1 MGAIK
6 EFINFV
12 RDIFIPVK
20 ESDSN
25 TQYIQEMILRI
36 LISLLFISGILVIFL
51 GVLYQVALIRASL
64 LGLFFLLVGFLS
76 QWLYKHKQ
84 LKLSR
89 RLIVLALFAS
99 VSLYAY
105 TGGGLESPVFP
116 SIYVI
121 LIISGLLLSNRTF
134 LYAFFFTVCL
144 TVFITVITINGYLPA
159 PSVVHVPF
167 SRMLVHLFLLF
178 MTLVLIYLFTNV
190 VRKSLAKAREESIRR
205 TGAETDTNIL
215 FNSIDLAVAVT
226 SLEGRILGVNEQFK
240 TLFNSH
246 QTIRDNPD
254 HIFPLIG
261 EKNKNLLTGMSSEKK
276 LEFRYNNPEL
286 NLATDIE
293 IRVKH
298 IHFRNEDSLLFSFI
312 DITDKK
318 KAFDDQEALLDRSR
332 RQRSAL
338 IKIALSPALS
348 TGDIKFGIREITEN
362 AAHAI
367 RADRVSIWIGSPK
380 KGKITCL
387 DLYKSSKQ
395 EHGNGHTLE
404 AEHYPR
410 YFQALTLS
418 RVIDAN
424 LAQEDLRTR
433 EFTDNYL
440 KPNGITSMLDATIR
454 VSGQIEGV
462 VCIEHVGE
470 PRVWLPDEI
479 RFAGEIADH
488 IAQAFLL
495 EERKKAETALI
506 RSEERYRV
514 LVEQLPES
522 AIVMYD
528 EDLRFILVDGPEV
541 SVAGFNKA
549 EMVGKT
555 LFEIFPEEY
564 ASVFEPN
571 MRRVFMGESFNR
583 TLPFGDLF
591 YNYHYVPLKDETG
604 KISMGLLLARN
615 VTEKKRAEEE
625 LLQSEE
631 RYRSFF
637 EEDLS
642 GDFIASPDGKITDCN
657 PSFMRIFGFGAVDEA
672 QSTNIVTLFR
682 VTSVWKSILNQ
693 LNKNEDLEYFEIEM
707 VRIDGQPVYIIGN
720 FIGKKDDNGKLR
732 IVKGYLFDDTRRR
745 ELENQLFQ
753 SQKMQ
758 SIGTLAG
765 GIAHDFNN
773 LLGIIIGRT
782 QMLELKVAD
791 DQRLV
796 KEANIIRQAAERGT
810 GLVRQLLT
818 FARKNEFKLER
829 LKINH
834 LVEEMERLIRETFP
848 KTISIEKKL
857 KPDIP
862 EIQADSTQLHQ
873 VLLNLCVNSRD
884 AMPNGGMIRIST
896 DLIEGDLLQ
905 QKYKNAVARSY
916 IHITVQDSGAGIE
929 PAILNRIYE
938 PFFTTKDIGK
948 GTGLGLS
955 VVYGIVSSHN
965 GFISVESLKG
975 KGTTFQIFLPVD
987 ELILDTTGAEPQ
999 EFALTPGGQETLL
1012 LIEDEQML
1020 RDLVFETLSAK
1031 GYTVIPAQN
1040 GIEGIEIY
1048 QAQSGAID
1056 MVISDYGL
1064 PVMNGSQ
1071 VFAYLSQIKPD
1082 VKFILASGFIDP
1094 SLKGDLSKQGI
1105 HQFIEKP
1112 YRPEELAMRIRMVLD
1127 GK

>member
-1 MGAIK
+1 MDTIK
-6 EFINFV
+6 DFLSFV

-20 ESDSN
+20 ESEPN
-25 TQYIQEMILRI
+25 TKVIQNLVLRI
-36 LISLLFISGILVIFL
+36 LIALLFTAGILIIILGLLWPEGLLRAGITGIIFICT
-51 GVLYQVALIRASL
+51 GFVSRALYEKNKQFARYAIVSFL
-64 LGLFFLLVGFLS
+64 LGTLTWLS
-76 QWLYKHKQ
+76 
-84 LKLSR
+84 
-89 RLIVLALFAS
+89 I
-99 VSLYAY
+99 
-105 TGGGLESPVFP
+105 TGGGTATP
-116 SIYVI
+116 SFSALYVM
-121 LIISGLLLSNRTF
+121 LLISGLLLSNRTF
-134 LYAFFFTVCL
+134 LFVYLYTLVFTVIL
-144 TVFITVITINGYLPA
+144 TILEYQHILPPA
-159 PSVVHVPF
+159 AIQQTPY
-167 SRMLVHLFLLF
+167 SRMLIHLFLLF
-178 MTLVLIYLFTNV
+178 LILVLIYLFTNV
-190 VRKSLAKAREESIRR
+190 VRKSLAKANEEASKRSV
-205 TGAETDTNIL
+205 AESDTNIL
-215 FNSIDLAVAVT
+215 FNSIDLAVAVST
-226 SLEGRILGVNEQFK
+226 LDGQILAVNDQFK
-240 TLFNSH
+240 VLF
-246 QTIRDNPD
+246 QTNAGNESQEN
-254 HIFPLIG
+254 IFLMIG
-261 EKNKNLLTGMSSEKK
+261 EKNKSHLSGEKKTVK
-276 LEFRYNNPEL
+276 LEFRFQ
-286 NLATDIE
+286 NLTTRLFTEIE
-293 IRVKH
+293 IIVKH

-312 DITDKK
+312 DVTEKK
-318 KAFDDQEALLDRSR
+318 KAFDEQDSLIDRSR
-332 RQRSAL
+332 RQRAAL

-367 RADRVSIWIGSPK
+367 RAERVSIWLGSPK
-380 KGKITCL
+380 KGKIHCL

-395 EHGNGHTLE
+395 EHGNGHTLDSE
-404 AEHYPR
+404 KYPR

-433 EFTDNYL
+433 EFSEAYL

-470 PRVWLPDEI
+470 PRTWLPDEI

-488 IAQAFLL
+488 IAQALLL

-528 EDLRFILVDGPEV
+528 EDLRFLLVDGPEV
-541 SVAGFNKA
+541 SVAGFNKQ

-571 MRRVFMGESFNR
+571 MRRVFKGESFNR
-583 TLPFGDLF
+583 TLPFGELF

-604 KISMGLLLARN
+604 KISSGLLLARN
-615 VTEKKRAEEE
+615 VTAKKRAEEE

-642 GDFIASPDGKITDCN
+642 GDFIATPDGKITDCN
-657 PSFMRIFGFGAVDEA
+657 PSFMQIFGFGALDEA

-693 LNKNEDLEYFEIEM
+693 LNKDEKLEYFEIEM
-707 VRIDGQPVYIIGN
+707 VRVDGDPVYIIGN
-720 FIGKKDDNGKLR
+720 FIGKKDDTGKLR
-732 IVKGYLFDDTRRR
+732 VVKGYLFDDTRRR

-782 QMLELKVAD
+782 QMLELKVAQ

-829 LKINH
+829 LKINN
-834 LVEEMERLIRETFP
+834 LVEETERLIRETFP
-848 KTISIEKKL
+848 KTISIEKNL
-857 KPDIP
+857 KKDLP
-862 EIQADSTQLHQ
+862 EIQADNTQLHQ

-896 DLIEGDLLQ
+896 DLIEGEILQ

-916 IHITVQDSGAGIE
+916 IHITVQDSGTGIDQ
-929 PAILNRIYE
+929 AILNRIYE

-965 GFISVESLKG
+965 GFISVESAKG

-987 ELILDTTGAEPQ
+987 ELILETTGSEPR

-1071 VFAYLSQIKPD
+1071 VFLYLSQIKPN

-1094 SLKGDLSKQGI
+1094 SLKADLSKQGI
-1105 HQFIEKP
+1105 HEFIEKP